1 MEAGCLVGAV
11 SIINWPRAM
20 PSGMMGVVSVPGIGS
35 ILHIV
40 YLLCDFL
47 LLHLGRGAQE
57 GPIVPPQCKSAV
69 RPNKKPHC
77 SSFSCLHRCAFPA
90 GGCGISIPQGQ
101 ISARLWS
108 PNFTVWG
115 WCGSSSNGHVIHFLL
130 LVRKPSWSCCHGAN
144 CHVKAPLNTFSVSN
158 RRPTAGLISS
168 PTPEVW
174 ASFLKVQRDGAEMW
188 RRTRGGNRISLWK
201 EH

>member
-20 PSGMMGVVSVPGIGS
+20 PAGMMGVVPVLGIGS

-47 LLHLGRGAQE
+47 LLHLRRGAQE
-57 GPIVPPQCKSAV
+57 GPIVPPQPKSPV

-90 GGCGISIPQGQ
+90 GGCGIGIPQGQ
-101 ISARLWS
+101 ISARL
-108 PNFTVWG
+108 
-115 WCGSSSNGHVIHFLL
+115 
-130 LVRKPSWSCCHGAN
+130 
-144 CHVKAPLNTFSVSN
+144 
-158 RRPTAGLISS
+158 
-168 PTPEVW
+168 
-174 ASFLKVQRDGAEMW
+174 
-188 RRTRGGNRISLWK
+188 
-201 EH
+201 